1 MKADVQAGEVALEI
15 LRPGPQSRDV
25 LASNADKLLAPMTLG
40 CKTKNAKI
48 VGISIAALQRLVA
61 LGGVPLEH
69 LPGVLQTLGAVS
81 GQAVDIQLKILQT
94 LLSMLTY
101 CTDMHGETLGTALLL
116 CFKLQDSRVSVVSST
131 AAATL
136 RQAIMVVFDRVSV
149 EDDPTETLTLPS
161 DSPES
166 VQVTPAVKDAYLI
179 LSDLCVL
186 TAAAPSASGLSL
198 WTSSEKEK
206 PVMLKLQSLQR
217 TFGLELIES
226 ILSGYEG
233 VVKKHPELVHLLRH
247 SLHPLILRLQ
257 GEKPSFPV
265 ALRIC
270 RLLYVLVRSYADQLS
285 AEVETYLLTLIRL
298 GASDPDEEKQP
309 AKKDATAPWMHV
321 LALEIL
327 RGICGDPV
335 LLRNIW
341 TQYES
346 AGGTKLFAK
355 LVSALG
361 HLVNEKPALLGV
373 GTQMHGLG
381 VPASSSEHVNSGY
394 LDMGIGMVASAATLG
409 ASAVSSAMS
418 GPTAVGLGGHS
429 GVKQRLIEQ
438 HDKAEPPAFPETY
451 VYLLAVQSL
460 CAIAESIFTGIGA
473 EETRETSKGLAESAW
488 PALLAALSYSIATD
502 LSDQLFAEVLAALQD
517 FTVACGTLDLST
529 PRDAFLQTLARCAV
543 PPTVVSAMQSYMDSP
558 SKASLT
564 VESLVSGPS
573 GPPSLSERNLAC
585 LRSLIGVTQLLA
597 PTMGPGWHD
606 VLETL
611 QNANYLL
618 NAGARMPRRTGNVQ
632 SPVSPSKS
640 PSLEPAAPKPDIL
653 QDLDVESIQG
663 AVNEL
668 FENTRDLD
676 DAAFTVFV
684 TALCQLSAE
693 VIGMENPSAQNLP
706 RPSAEPR
713 RRTSGISIGSS
724 SKSAERSFGL
734 SKLRSVATLNVNR
747 LVQSPPE
754 VGWGIITQHLVA
766 VARHT
771 TAPSPIRVQASDTL
785 AEFLQLSLRTACEAR
800 VQHQIF
806 DVLAKVVDVAPV
818 SNTVATDY
826 DVRSTGYETLNHILQ
841 SSGHSLEVG
850 WPTIFDMLN
859 DVCKRTGDPHR
870 GDAALVRIAFPSLTL
885 ICTDFLSSLDADA
898 MRQCIVCL
906 GYFGRQTDDV
916 NISLNAIGL
925 LWNVSDAVQGDSKEL
940 WLYLLTELLALARDQ
955 RLEVRS
961 SAMQTLFRCVELY
974 GSSLSPELWDKV
986 FAQVVFPLMEAM
998 QGDESQVLALT
1009 SVGNIFGQ
1017 FLPQIMALPDATGVY
1032 QHLLDLLVKSWT
1044 NEPRKC
1050 GTAAVRVLERVLSV
1064 AEKGSPLLDPSWD
1077 TFVALG
1083 RALKEPHEDP
1093 YTQDNLVV
1101 LVKVAS
1107 LLHSKLEWDDERL
1120 KEFSNILRS
1129 LVTYSKSPDYRPD
1142 VDVMSPL
1149 QKDVAELV
1157 ASSQLGAH
1165 LVLCDLAEF
1174 ASLAYLGSGN
1184 PKLSYVALSKFAM
1197 PKILDVFAPVSG
1209 DKGLYEDETVEA
1221 ILKAFSLPI
1230 KLKYDC
1236 PPASKYGSDE
1246 PLWRTAMRT
1255 FVGVLR
1261 HVVTGL
1267 DKDLT
1272 EERYDAIWGTI
1283 MDVFSGVLLADSGED
1298 PLPDDEEFVL
1308 PLLDDMRGAVFTRLR
1323 DPRLKPAVVER
1334 FAETL
1339 RRASLL
1345 YHYDVEAGGGTTA
1358 PAVNDEGE
1366 GIRYWAF
1373 DQLVAGGKREPREQ
1387 SERSESERTENETD
1401 GEAEGE
1407 DASRRV
1413 AALFAP
1419 AVLKRFEL
1427 TLRQFLDDAKLRGQ
1441 MPFSRYVPALSPCPL
1456 ADNRVREDEL
1466 LYVLTHLVTMS
1477 MWGASEVSSDAPER
1491 AGQPNGTLAAAAAKS
1506 PRAHLFAYYP
1516 LLLQLA
1522 FVPSAP
1528 SMWVTPSEYYRLFGK
1543 DVEDTGLASADEYA
1557 PRQSMDVNGDVGG
1570 LRERE
1575 RGEEDMVEV
1584 SARELARRALELVG
1598 EELCLGQ

>member
-1 MKADVQAGEVALEI
+1 M
-15 LRPGPQSRDV
+15 

-40 CKTKNAKI
+40 CKTKNAKL

-61 LGGVPLEH
+61 LGGVPLDH
-69 LPGVLQTLGAVS
+69 LPGVLQTLGMVS

-101 CTDMHGETLGTALLL
+101 CADMHGDTLGTALLL

-136 RQAIMVVFDRVSV
+136 RQAIMVVFDRVSI

-161 DSPES
+161 DPPED

-186 TAAAPSASGLSL
+186 TAASPSSSGLTL

-206 PVMLKLQSLQR
+206 PVMLKLSSLQR

-233 VVKKHPELVHLLRH
+233 VIKRHPELVLLLRR
-247 SLHPLILRLQ
+247 SVHPLILRLQ

-265 ALRIC
+265 ALRIT
-270 RLLYVLVRSYADQLS
+270 RLLYVLVRSYADQLPE
-285 AEVETYLLTLIRL
+285 EVETYLLTLIRL
-298 GASDPDEEKQP
+298 GASDPDEEK
-309 AKKDATAPWMHV
+309 KEGSRRDTTAPWMHV

-341 TQYES
+341 TQYDK
-346 AGGTKLFAK
+346 GRDTKLFAK

-381 VPASSSEHVNSGY
+381 VPASSTEHVNTGY
-394 LDMGIGMVASAATLG
+394 LDMGIGMVTSAATLG
-409 ASAVSSAMS
+409 ASAVAGAMS
-418 GPTAVGLGGHS
+418 SPTAVGLGPHS

-438 HDKAEPPAFPETY
+438 HDKAEPPSFPETY

-460 CAIAESIFTGIGA
+460 CAIAESIFSGIGT

-502 LSDQLFAEVLAALQD
+502 LSDQLFAEVLSALQD

-543 PPTVVSAMQSYMDSP
+543 PPTVVSAMQSYMDNPPKSN
-558 SKASLT
+558 SLS
-564 VESLVSGPS
+564 VESLVSGPT

-597 PTMGPGWHD
+597 GTMGPGWND

-611 QNANYLL
+611 QNATYLL
-618 NAGARMPRRTGNVQ
+618 SVGSRMPRRTQNVQ
-632 SPVSPSKS
+632 PLSSPSKS
-640 PSLEPAAPKPDIL
+640 PSLEPLAPKPDLL
-653 QDLDVESIQG
+653 QDLDPESILN

-668 FENTRDLD
+668 FDNSRNLD
-676 DAAFTVFV
+676 DQAFTVFV
-684 TALCQLSAE
+684 TALCQLSAAA
-693 VIGMENPSAQNLP
+693 VGMEHLTSQSHLQSPPLS
-706 RPSAEPR
+706 RPSVEAR
-713 RRTSGISIGSS
+713 RRTSGISISGTG
-724 SKSAERSFGL
+724 KSHERSFGL

-747 LVQSPPE
+747 LVQSEPE
-754 VGWGIITQHLVA
+754 VGWGIITQHLCA
-766 VARHT
+766 IARHT
-771 TAPSPIRVQASDTL
+771 TAPSTIRAQASDTL
-785 AEFLQLSLRTACEAR
+785 AEFLQLSLRMTSEAR

-806 DVLAKVVDVAPV
+806 DVLAKVVDVNPV
-818 SNTVATDY
+818 SNAIATDY
-826 DVRSTGYETLNHILQ
+826 EVRSTGYETLNHILQ

-859 DVCKRTGDPHR
+859 DVCKREEEHAPHR
-870 GDAALVRIAFPSLTL
+870 GAAALVRIAFPSLTL

-898 MRQCIVCL
+898 MRQCITCL
-906 GYFGRQTDDV
+906 GHFGRQTDDV

-925 LWNVSDAVQGDSKEL
+925 LWNVSDAVQGDSKDL
-940 WLYLLTELLALARDQ
+940 WLYLLTELLELARDS

-974 GSSLSPELWDKV
+974 GASLSPELWNKV
-986 FAQVVFPLMEAM
+986 FSQVIFPLMEAM
-998 QGDESQVLALT
+998 RGDESQVLALT

-1017 FLPQIMALPDATGVY
+1017 FLTQIMALPDAESVY
-1032 QHLLDLLVKSWT
+1032 KHLLDLLVKSFKT
-1044 NEPRKC
+1044 EPRKC

-1064 AEKGSPLLDPSWD
+1064 AEKGSPLLGPSWD
-1077 TFVALG
+1077 TFVEMGQALQ
-1083 RALKEPHEDP
+1083 EPHDDP
-1093 YTQDNLVV
+1093 YTQDNLVA

-1107 LLHSKLEWDDERL
+1107 LLHEKLDWTDERL
-1120 KEFSNILRS
+1120 QELSNILRS
-1129 LVTYSKSPDYRPD
+1129 FVTYSKSPEYRPD

-1157 ASSQLGAH
+1157 VSSQLGSH

-1174 ASLAYLGSGN
+1174 ASLAYVGSGN
-1184 PKLSYVALSKFAM
+1184 PKLSYVGLSKFAM
-1197 PKILDVFAPVSG
+1197 PKILEVFAPVSA
-1209 DKGLYEDETVEA
+1209 DKGLYEDETVER

-1255 FVGVLR
+1255 FVGVLG
-1261 HVVTGL
+1261 HVVKGL
-1267 DKDLT
+1267 DEPLSP
-1272 EERYDAIWGTI
+1272 ERYDAIWTTI
-1283 MDVFSGVLLADSGED
+1283 MDVFAGVLLADSGEE
-1298 PLPDDEEFVL
+1298 PLPDDEEFIL
-1308 PLLDDMRGAVFTRLR
+1308 PLLNDMRQAVFARLR

-1345 YHYDVEAGGGTTA
+1345 YHYDVEACGGTTA
-1358 PAVNDEGE
+1358 PAVTDDGE
-1366 GIRYWAF
+1366 GMRYWAF
-1373 DQLVAGGKREPREQ
+1373 DQLVSGAKR
-1387 SERSESERTENETD
+1387 S
-1401 GEAEGE
+1401 GEEE
-1407 DASRRV
+1407 EASRRV
-1413 AALFAP
+1413 ASLFAP
-1419 AVLKRFEL
+1419 AVLKRFDL

-1441 MPFSRYVPALSPCPL
+1441 MPFSR
-1456 ADNRVREDEL
+1456 
-1466 LYVLTHLVTMS
+1466 
-1477 MWGASEVSSDAPER
+1477 
-1491 AGQPNGTLAAAAAKS
+1491 
-1506 PRAHLFAYYP
+1506 
-1516 LLLQLA
+1516 
-1522 FVPSAP
+1522 
-1528 SMWVTPSEYYRLFGK
+1528 
-1543 DVEDTGLASADEYA
+1543 
-1557 PRQSMDVNGDVGG
+1557 
-1570 LRERE
+1570 
-1575 RGEEDMVEV
+1575 
-1584 SARELARRALELVG
+1584 
-1598 EELCLGQ
+1598 